1 MELFKKVSRFPFM
14 RYARVISTISAV
26 LMLLSIVSFAVRGLN
41 FGIDFTGGVLVEVGY
56 QDTADL
62 AVIREQLAA
71 GGFPDAQVQNFGT
84 SKDVLIRLP
93 PRDEDG
99 TEKDAGGRISRQ
111 ILDVLRTSGTQ
122 VDLRRVE
129 FVGPQVGKDLTEQ
142 GTLSILAA
150 LFLILVY
157 VMFRFQWKFAVGA
170 VLSTAHDAV
179 VTVGIFSLFG
189 IPFDL
194 SVVAAVL
201 ALIGYSLNDTVVVF
215 DRIRDNFRTVRRGT
229 TEEII
234 DRSINETL
242 SRTVITSGVTLL
254 VVVALLLFGGEA
266 LRGFSVALAFGIV
279 FGTYSSIYVASA
291 LAYFLKVA
299 PADLMPVKKSEQVDE
314 MP

>member
-1 MELFKKVSRFPFM
+1 MELFHRVSRFPFM
-14 RYARVISTISAV
+14 RYARVISTISAI
-26 LMLLSIVSFAVRGLN
+26 LMLLSIGSLFVRGLN
-41 FGIDFTGGVLVEVGY
+41 LGIDFTGGVLLEVGY
-56 QDTADL
+56 PDTADL
-62 AVIREQLAA
+62 AAIRERLA
-71 GGFPDAQVQNFGT
+71 GGGYPDAQVQNFGT

-93 PRDEDG
+93 PRKEG
-99 TEKDAGGRISRQ
+99 EGGADAGGRIGQ
-111 ILDVLRTSGTQ
+111 EVLAVLRAGDAG
-122 VDLRRVE
+122 VELRRVE

-142 GTLSILAA
+142 GTLSVLAA
-150 LFLILVY
+150 LVLILVY
-157 VMFRFQWKFAVGA
+157 VMFRFQWKFALGA
-170 VLSTAHDAV
+170 VLATAHDAV

-229 TEEII
+229 PEEVI

-242 SRTVITSGVTLL
+242 SRTLITSGVTLL
-254 VVVALLLFGGEA
+254 VVIALLLFGGEV
-266 LRGFSVALAFGIV
+266 LRGFSIALAFGIG

-291 LAYFLKVA
+291 LAYFLKVS
-299 PADLMPVKKSEQVDE
+299 PADLMAVKKTEQVDE